1 MTLRENR
8 PAANQGTRG
17 GTAKKSGNPREVEYR
32 LFQKINRALMSA
44 GADER
49 TSQDFLDAI
58 ENNRRLWDTLRTDL
72 ESDSNWLAK
81 DLKAKLI
88 SLALWGG
95 AAFRPGDRIQG
106 RGRSIDCRQPNHHGR
121 PGQLGGA
128 KHWVARSQIGV

>member
-88 SLALWGG
+88 SLALWVERHSDLVIESKGEVG
-95 AAFRPGDRIQG
+95 PLIAVNQTIMEGLA
-106 RGRSIDCRQPNHHGR
+106 N
-121 PGQLGGA
+121 
-128 KHWVARSQIGV
+128 